1 MKNFLLGSILLCLLG
16 ACTPLHPGRFT
27 EYRAMPPPLFPH
39 PVVQTDSAALL
50 FKAGISFYGKYFSGL
65 LLFKK
70 TGNDT
75 IRVVFSGETGVTFFD
90 FEFSG
95 ENFRVVKCMEIMNRE
110 ALINTF
116 RNDLTMMLMA
126 GLNTANVQW
135 LIYGKQEKK
144 VMKFSKGKD
153 FFFYYLEENGSD
165 IVRIE
170 RTSKRYKK
178 VIIKIEQP
186 VPNGRYHIFI
196 RHKDVNLKMDLKL
209 IPRSNADE

>member
-1 MKNFLLGSILLCLLG
+1 MKNFLLGSIILFLLN

-27 EYRAMPPPLFPH
+27 EYGAMLSPPFPQS
-39 PVVQTDSAALL
+39 VIQADSASLL

-65 LLFKK
+65 FLFKK

-75 IRVVFSGETGVTFFD
+75 TRVVFSGETGITFFD

-95 ENFRVVKCMEIMNRE
+95 GHFRLVNCYEKMNRE

-116 RNDLTMMLMA
+116 RNDLAMLLMT
-126 GLNTANVQW
+126 GLNTENVQW
-135 LIYGKQEKK
+135 LKYGKQEQK
-144 VMKFSKGKD
+144 VMKFTKGKD
-153 FFFYYLEENGSD
+153 FFFYYLEENSSD

-170 RTSKRYKK
+170 RTTKRYKK
-178 VIIKIEQP
+178 VIVKIEKPLPDGQC
-186 VPNGRYHIFI
+186 HIFI

-209 IPRSNADE
+209 IPRCDADE